1 MAMGNLASR
10 FLVAGLLAPFIVLA
24 MYQER
29 AEYFWAIVFVASLVG
44 MYEFF
49 SMTMKDRADRMVS
62 LLCGAAAVAALYWL
76 GNGRGGELL
85 ACFTAVV
92 PVALYFLFRFGD
104 LSTAAP
110 RFGAAVTGIVYAG
123 LLLTFLALIKR
134 DFGGESGDLVLFVLL
149 IGWLGDTSAYFAGR
163 FLGRRKLYPAISPG
177 KTWAGAVGGL
187 TGSTAGAIGAKLFL
201 LPGLAWADVLLL
213 AIPGAVL
220 GQTGDLVESMLKR
233 SNGVK
238 DSGTVLGGHG
248 GILDRVDAVI
258 FIGPYVYL
266 YLVLRPQIT
275 ALF

>member
-10 FLVAGLLAPFIVLA
+10 FLVAGLLAPIIILA
-24 MYQER
+24 MYQDR
-29 AEYFWAIVFVASLVG
+29 PEYFWVIVFAASLIG

-49 SMTMKDRADRMVS
+49 SMTIKDRADRLVS
-62 LLCGAAAVAALYWL
+62 LACGAGAVAAMYWL
-76 GNGRGGELL
+76 PGRRGGELL

-92 PVALYFLFRFGD
+92 PVALYYLFRFGD
-104 LSTAAP
+104 MSTAAP
-110 RFGAAVTGIVYAG
+110 RFGASVTGIVYAG

-134 DFGGESGDLVLFVLL
+134 DFGSDGGDLVLLVLL

-163 FLGRRKLYPAISPG
+163 FLGKRKLYPAVSPG
-177 KTWAGAVGGL
+177 KTWAGAIGGL
-187 TGSTAGAIGAKLFL
+187 SGSTAGVIFAKLVL
-201 LPGLAWADVLLL
+201 IESLPWPDVFLL
-213 AIPGAVL
+213 AIPGAML
-220 GQTGDLVESMLKR
+220 GQMGDLVESMLKR
-233 SNGVK
+233 SNKIK

-266 YLVLRPQIT
+266 YLILRPQIT